1 MKKLLNFFIVML
13 LGIFTSSQSFAQGS
27 SYIEATQYFFN
38 QPADYDISTYMLMQ
52 AKLMENYKA
61 GESKLRVTA
70 KGFSYQL
77 KGEKEHEFNFIH
89 KIKNLTVLSL
99 GEEIVMPMY
108 SIGDG
113 YAVRVTQAGKEYTV
127 YRYTQILSGEYV
139 LLDVFNLYKK

>member
-1 MKKLLNFFIVML
+1 MGGGGFEPPKSETSDLQSAIPPYFIHLLPIY
-13 LGIFTSSQSFAQGS
+13 A
-27 SYIEATQYFFN
+27 
-38 QPADYDISTYMLMQ
+38 
-52 AKLMENYKA
+52 
-61 GESKLRVTA
+61 
-70 KGFSYQL
+70 
-77 KGEKEHEFNFIH
+77 HFIH